1 MNYNEW
7 TSQYATRTVAP
18 PNGVAR
24 FAVISLST
32 VIALAGGVAIALT

>member
-18 PNGVAR
+18 PNGVGR

-32 VIALAGGVAIALT
+32 IVALVGGAALALT

>member
-18 PNGVAR
+18 PTGVAR
-24 FAVISLST
+24 FAAISLST
-32 VIALAGGVAIALT
+32 LVALVGGATLALA

>member
-32 VIALAGGVAIALT
+32 FVALVGGAALALT